1 MWKYAAI
8 VLGIAAAGVL
18 TAQTAA
24 PPPATSAAPAAAAG
38 SPYERVVKVVDG
50 VWFAKH
56 NHVPSYGSNVAWVEF
71 SDFVVVIDTAFPM
84 GAERARAAIKETT
97 GGKPIRYAIL
107 THHHGDHAFGGGVFA
122 REGTIIVAHENAR
135 RDFLAKNLT
144 SYAKKVAAGGAFAG
158 VPVAPPTLTFADRL
172 LIEDGK
178 SQRRLEVLHFGTAHT
193 PGDVFTWLP
202 GEKVVFTGDACVN
215 SNNNY
220 LGDGDTASWIEVLGK
235 VQALRPSFV
244 VPGHGKLG
252 KGDVLDEQRR
262 YFVELRRQVG
272 ALVTQG
278 KSLDEARALVD
289 IPSWKKWVGESK
301 MRPEHI
307 AHVYGELTRR

>member
-1 MWKYAAI
+1 MSKRALLAM
-8 VLGIAAAGVL
+8 VFTVAGGV
-18 TAQTAA
+18 TAVVVAQTS
-24 PPPATSAAPAAAAG
+24 PSPPAPSGAPH
-38 SPYERVVKVVDG
+38 EKVVKVADG

-71 SDFVVVIDTAFPM
+71 SDFVVVIDTAFPL
-84 GAERARAAIKETT
+84 GAQRARAAIKETT

-144 SYAKKVAAGGAFAG
+144 SYAKKVAAGGDYTG
-158 VPVAPPTLTFADRL
+158 VPVAPPTLTFSDRL

-178 SQRRLEVLHFGTAHT
+178 SERRLELYHFGTAHT

-220 LGDGDTASWIEVLGK
+220 LGDGDTASWIEVLGR
-235 VQALRPSFV
+235 VQALRPAWV

-252 KGDVLDEQRR
+252 KGDVLEEQKR

-272 ALVTQG
+272 GLVGQG
-278 KSLDEARALVD
+278 KTVEEVKALVD
-289 IPSWKKWVGESK
+289 VPSWKKWVGESK

-307 AHVYGELTRR
+307 AHVYGELAKK